1 MKRPILY
8 IAVFFCT
15 GIALSR
21 FFNIQTVVIS
31 SLASAVFL
39 ITAILNSKKRIVSH
53 LYIYIA
59 LLFFGIAYY
68 ANSITLPPEHIS
80 YYLSDEPREII
91 VRGEIVS
98 DPLTSTTFYGTHK
111 NSFLL
116 KADACRQDSGWWKT
130 TGLVK
135 VDVYSDNEKTMSFG
149 DVVILKGFIS
159 KVSCLKNP
167 GLFNYSN
174 YLKIKEIYCF
184 LKVRNG
190 LVSVCAKNKTN
201 RFKDI
206 AYSLRR
212 GMRDSFDRYLDA
224 EHSGFIKT
232 ILIGDRSDLGYG
244 IKEDFIKTGTVHI
257 LAISGL
263 HVGLIATLILWLFS
277 MLGLPKKLNLIFT
290 LIFLIFY
297 SFVAGSN
304 PPVIRAV
311 IMFFMFAAG
320 YLINR
325 DSDTLNTLS
334 LAAFL
339 ILLWNPKELFDPS
352 FQLSFASVGSIIIL
366 APKIDKLLGLDSK
379 QQKSLLSKMK
389 IYILKC
395 SSVSVAAWLGTSP
408 LISIYFS
415 MVSPVAILAN
425 LIVIPMLFLVISVSF
440 LLFLAALASSIFAS
454 LIGQTLCA
462 IENMLF
468 FINHIFSELSFAY
481 LRVGSISA
489 GFLALYYAFISLW
502 CLPETVNFER
512 IRIRKPQAL
521 LLLLLAFNILIWG
534 GYMNSCKGYLK
545 ILFFDVGQGDSVF
558 IEFPKKGNML
568 IDAGGGEEGGKVDA
582 GKSVIAPYLWSRGIN
597 KIDLVLI
604 SHFHEDHFGGMVYIL
619 KNFKVG
625 CVVDNGDIDNGTKI
639 YDAYIRILKA
649 KKIRR
654 ITVTDGCLI
663 SSFPD
668 AKLFILNP
676 QEKST
681 SYLSSEIQSPRG
693 SFDLS
698 KGPNSAAGQI
708 IGNDNSIVLKLT
720 YKNFSALFC
729 GDATCNAMKR
739 LNSYGEFLRSDVIKI
754 PHHGGHLGDEDI
766 VKDFFRKVSA
776 RIAVTSAGNINN
788 FRNRPQKKSD
798 ITAAL
803 NYNTGQSGAI
813 SILVG
818 PQSSVIGTL
827 VEQEN

>member
-8 IAVFFCT
+8 VAVFFCT

-21 FFNIQTVVIS
+21 FFKIQTVTIP

-39 ITAILNSKKRIVSH
+39 ITTISNSKKRIVSH
-53 LYIYIA
+53 ISLYLA

-68 ANSITLPPEHIS
+68 TNSIILPPEHIS
-80 YYLSDEPREII
+80 SYLSDEPKEIL
-91 VRGEIVS
+91 VKGVIVS
-98 DPLTSTTFYGTHK
+98 DPLSSTTFYETQK

-116 KADACRQDSGWWKT
+116 KADACRKDFGWRKA

-135 VDVYSDNEKTMSFG
+135 VDVYSDNTKTMNFG

-159 KVSCLKNP
+159 KVNCLKNP
-167 GLFNYSN
+167 GGFNYAN

-184 LKVRNG
+184 LKVKDG
-190 LVSVCAKNKTN
+190 IVDVLAEGELS
-201 RFKDI
+201 RFKGL
-206 AYSLRR
+206 AYSLRHR
-212 GMRDSFDRYLDA
+212 IRDSLDRYLDA

-232 ILIGDRSDLGYG
+232 ILIGDRSALEYG

-277 MLGLPKKLNLIFT
+277 ILRLPKKLNLILT

-366 APKIDKLLGLDSK
+366 MPKIDKALGLDFI
-379 QQKSLLSKMK
+379 QQKSLLAKMK
-389 IYILKC
+389 VYIFKC
-395 SSVSVAAWLGTSP
+395 TSVSIAAWLGTSP

-415 MVSPVAILAN
+415 TVSPVAILAN
-425 LIVIPMLFLVISVSF
+425 LIVIPMLFLLISVSF
-440 LLFLAALASSIFAS
+440 LFFLVALASSLLAS
-454 LIGQTLCA
+454 LVGQALCA
-462 IENMLF
+462 IEDILF
-468 FINHIFSELSFAY
+468 FLNHIFSGLPFAY
-481 LRVGSISA
+481 LRIGSMSA
-489 GFLALYYAFISLW
+489 GSLALYYAFISLW
-502 CLPETVNFER
+502 CLPDVMDFER
-512 IRIRKPQAL
+512 TRIRKIQAL
-521 LLLLLAFNILIWG
+521 LALLLVFNILVWE
-534 GYMNSCKGYLK
+534 GYINSGNGYLK
-545 ILFFDVGQGDSVF
+545 ILFFDVGQGDSIF

-568 IDAGGGEEGGKVDA
+568 IDAGAGAEGGKLDA

-604 SHFHEDHFGGMVYIL
+604 SHFHEDHFGGIIYIL

-625 CVVDNGDIDNGTKI
+625 CVMDNGDAANGTKI
-639 YDAYIRILKA
+639 YDAYAKVLKER
-649 KKIRR
+649 KIRH
-654 ITVTDGCLI
+654 ITVTDGDLI
-663 SSFPD
+663 SGFPN

-676 QEKST
+676 QEELISCPSSKMQPTHGLFARSGGPRST
-681 SYLSSEIQSPRG
+681 V
-693 SFDLS
+693 D
-698 KGPNSAAGQI
+698 QI
-708 IGNDNSIVLKLT
+708 TGNDNSIVLKLV

-729 GDATCNAMKR
+729 GDITYKAIKR

-754 PHHGGHLGDEDI
+754 PHHGGRLGDEKT
-766 VKDFFRKVSA
+766 VEDFFRKVSA
-776 RIAVTSAGNINN
+776 QISVTSAGNITN
-788 FRNRPQKKSD
+788 FRNRPQKTSD
-798 ITAAL
+798 IMAFL
-803 NYNTGQSGAI
+803 NYNTKQNGAI
-813 SILVG
+813 SISVG
-818 PQSSVIGTL
+818 PRSNV
-827 VEQEN
+827 VETSEEQKN